1 MGAAY
6 LLDSNVIIYLINGTL
21 SPKNSKVILEAAKQ
35 PAHVSVISKI
45 EILGWNPPTQKEA
58 DECQSFMDD
67 AVVLDLS
74 NAVVEKTIEI
84 RKTVRSKL
92 PDAIIGATA
101 LVHGLTLLTRNVS
114 DFSNVPGVNVID
126 PFSSLRTP

>member
-6 LLDSNVIIYLINGTL
+6 LLDSNIIIYLINGTL
-21 SPKNSKVILEAAKQ
+21 NPKNSEAILEAAKQ
-35 PAHVSVISKI
+35 PANVSVISKI

-74 NAVVEKTIEI
+74 DAVVEKTIEI
-84 RKTVRSKL
+84 RKTIRIKL
-92 PDAIIGATA
+92 PDAIIAATA

-114 DFSNVPGVNVID
+114 DFSNVPGLNVID
-126 PFSSLRTP
+126 PFSSLPTS